1 VIAEAVDL
9 SSGTL
14 AVGVVATLLVTA
26 AAGGAAYATIMGRLS
41 TLADA
46 VKAIGRRLDKH
57 EDAATEHRHDD
68 NDRFQH
74 TEIRLGKIEQ
84 VLASDLTP
92 VEQIRPP
99 TDKHRQLR
107 GRTPRPTGDTGPGE
121 SR

>member
-1 VIAEAVDL
+1 MIAEAIDL

-14 AVGVVATLLVTA
+14 AVGVVATLLVA
-26 AAGGAAYATIMGRLS
+26 AMGFGAGYARIMARLEQL
-41 TLADA
+41 TDA
-46 VKAIGRRLDKH
+46 VKGLGRRLDKH

-74 TEIRLGKIEQ
+74 TEVRLGKIEQ

-92 VEQIRPP
+92 VEQVRPP

>member
-1 VIAEAVDL
+1 MIAEAVDL

-26 AAGGAAYATIMGRLS
+26 AAGGAAYATIMSRLGQM
-41 TLADA
+41 ADA
-46 VKAIGRRLDKH
+46 LKSIVRRIDKH
-57 EDAATEHRHDD
+57 EDAAQEHRHDD
-68 NDRFQH
+68 ADRFQH
-74 TEIRLGKIEQ
+74 VEVRMGKIEQ

-99 TDKHRQLR
+99 SGKHQPLR
-107 GRTPRPTGDTGPGE
+107 GRTPRSTSDTGPGE

>member
-26 AAGGAAYATIMGRLS
+26 AAGGAAYATIMSRLGTMAEALRS
-41 TLADA
+41 I
-46 VKAIGRRLDKH
+46 VKRLDKH

-68 NDRFQH
+68 ADRFQD
-74 TEIRLGKIEQ
+74 TEVRLGKIEQ
-84 VLASDLTP
+84 VLSSDLTP
-92 VEQIRPP
+92 VEQLRPP
-99 TDKHRQLR
+99 SGRHQPLR
-107 GRTPRPTGDTGPGE
+107 GRTPRPTSDTGPGE